1 ECDLAL
7 AGGVTVMSQ
16 PTTFVEFSRQRGLS
30 ADGRCKA
37 FSASADGTG
46 WSEGVGLL
54 LVERLSDARRL
65 GHQVLAVVRGSAV
78 NQDGASNGLTA
89 PNGPSQERVIR
100 QALAGA
106 GLSGADVDAVEAH
119 GTGTRL
125 GDPIEAQ
132 ALLNTYGQD
141 HSDERPLW
149 LGSLKSNIGHAQAAA
164 GVGGVIK
171 MVQAMRHGVLPK
183 SLYADEPTPVVD
195 WADGAVELL
204 AEAREWPAVD
214 RPRRAGVSS
223 FGISGT
229 NAHVI
234 IEQAPDEPSRTETT
248 RDQDRPAVPW
258 ILSAR
263 GEEALRDQARRL
275 HVHVTRNPDLAP
287 GDIAYSLATAR
298 AVLDNSA
305 AVVAADR
312 DALLAGLATLAEDG
326 SAPSVVRA
334 TADQPGK
341 TAFLFTGQGS
351 QRIGM
356 GQQLY
361 GAFPA
366 FAVAFDE
373 VAGALEGHL
382 GRSLGEVIRSGD
394 GLDETVNTQAAL
406 FAVEVAL
413 FRLMEAHGVTPDY
426 LLGHSVGEV
435 VAAHVAGVL
444 DLADA
449 AALVAARGRLMQS
462 AVAGGAML
470 AVQATEEEVR
480 ELLAGREG
488 LVDVAAVN
496 GPRSVVVSGDAATV
510 DELAAAWKEQGLR
523 VKRLTVSH
531 AFHSFH
537 MDGVLEEFETVAR
550 GLTFRAPRIPVVSN
564 VTGVLA
570 SEEELCSPEYWARHI
585 RQAVRFHDGVRLLE
599 QLGVRQYVELGPDG
613 VLTSMVE
620 ASLAEPPGA
629 LTPALRRDRPE
640 PETVMS
646 VLALL
651 RMRGAEPDWDTA
663 LPGARRVPLPG
674 YAFQHRRHW
683 LDTPAAD
690 VDAEGLGLSTVEHPL
705 IGAAVRMAGRDA
717 HLLTGRLS
725 LRTHAWLADHA
736 VSGTV
741 LLPGTA
747 LLELAL
753 RAGEQAGSAHVED
766 LTLAAPLVLSEHGG
780 VDVQVAVGDPDDDGR
795 RGVEIYS
802 RPAGQGPDGE
812 GEWVLHAHG
821 SLTPADPSTTG
832 SGLVV
837 WPPAGATEIDLD
849 GAYERLADHGFAY
862 GPAFQGLRRVW
873 QGDGEIFAE
882 VALPDEAGERAGQF
896 LLHPALLDAVLHPLL
911 PGVTGDDGQPRLP
924 FSWSGA
930 RVHAVGAS
938 VLRARLTVSDSGGE
952 TLEASLQVA
961 DGTGLPVASV
971 DSLLLRPPAA
981 DALRAAGAGRD
992 GLFPA
997 VWSVTEAP
1005 RGTVDTSGWAALGA
1019 SPVPSVKAYED
1030 LEELAGSGADTVLWV
1045 PGHDGVAPAEGPGV
1059 AEAARAATRQAL
1071 TTVQA
1076 FLADPRLAEA
1086 RLVVVTRG
1094 AVATSPDGDVPDL
1107 VHAGVWGLLRT
1118 AQTENPGRVV
1128 LVDADDDGDVTEA
1141 VATREPQV
1149 AVRGDTF
1156 LVPRLERTPGADD
1169 DAVPP
1174 RWDEGT
1180 VLITGATGTLGR
1192 ILARHLVTEHG
1203 ARHLLLLSRRGES
1216 APGAAEMKEDLNGL
1230 GAGVT
1235 FAACDAADREA
1246 LAGVL
1251 AAVPEDRPL
1260 SAVVHTAG
1268 VLDDTVLG
1276 ELTPERLDTV
1286 LRPKVDAAWNLHEL
1300 TRDRALSAFVVYSS
1314 VAGLLGTAG
1323 QANYAAGN
1331 TFLDALA
1338 QHRRAQGLPGLS
1350 LAWGLWEQE
1359 SAISGGLSETDLRR
1373 LARLGLVALPS
1384 DEAMTLYDAAFRFAR
1399 PVLAATYVD
1408 TGALRRQGENA
1419 APLLRGLAP
1428 AATARRT
1435 AAGTGAEQG
1444 EGLLEQLGA
1453 LGAAEREAALV
1464 ELVRGQAAAVLGHSG
1479 HASVDADR
1487 PFQELGFDSLTAV
1500 ELRNQLGRA
1509 TGLRL
1514 PTTLVFDHPTP
1525 TALARFVAARIEERQ
1540 GPAEVPGLA
1549 DLDRAEALLK
1559 SLAPGDGSRA
1569 RLADRLKELLLL
1581 AEAVPGAEAEDGLDL
1596 DTASDEELF
1605 ALVDELD

>member
-1 ECDLAL
+1 
-7 AGGVTVMSQ
+7 
-16 PTTFVEFSRQRGLS
+16 
-30 ADGRCKA
+30 
-37 FSASADGTG
+37 
-46 WSEGVGLL
+46 
-54 LVERLSDARRL
+54 
-65 GHQVLAVVRGSAV
+65 
-78 NQDGASNGLTA
+78 
-89 PNGPSQERVIR
+89 
-100 QALAGA
+100 
-106 GLSGADVDAVEAH
+106 
-119 GTGTRL
+119 TRL

-141 HSDERPLW
+141 HTGERPLY

-183 SLYADEPTPVVD
+183 SLYADEPTSVVD

-234 IEQAPDEPSRTETT
+234 IEQAPDEPSRSETT

-258 ILSAR
+258 IISAR
-263 GEEALRDQARRL
+263 GEEALRNQARRL
-275 HVHVTRNPDLAP
+275 HAHVTRHPDLAP
-287 GDIAYSLATAR
+287 DDIAYSLATTR
-298 AVLDNSA
+298 AVLENSA

-312 DALLAGLATLAEDG
+312 DALLEGLATLAEDG
-326 SAPSVVRA
+326 AAPSVVRA
-334 TADQPGK
+334 TTGQLGK

-351 QRIGM
+351 QRLGM
-356 GQQLY
+356 ARELHAVSPQ
-361 GAFPA
+361 
-366 FAVAFDE
+366 FARAYDDVCARLDTELTHPLKDVLFARPGSE
-373 VAGALEGHL
+373 EAAL
-382 GRSLGEVIRSGD
+382 
-394 GLDETVNTQAAL
+394 LDQTVFTQAAL

-413 FRLMEAHGVTPDY
+413 FRWFESHGVTPDY

-470 AVQATEEEVR
+470 AVQAGEEEVR
-480 ELLAGREG
+480 RLLAGHES

-496 GPRSVVVSGDAATV
+496 GPRSVVVSGDAEAV
-510 DELAAAWKEQGLR
+510 DGLAVAWKEQGLR

-537 MDGVLEEFETVAR
+537 MDGVLEEFVEVAR
-550 GLTFRAPRIPVVSN
+550 GLSFRAPRIPVVSN

-570 SEEELCSPEYWARHI
+570 SEEELTSPEYWARHI

-613 VLTSMVE
+613 VLTSLVE
-620 ASLAEPPGA
+620 ASLTEPPGA

-640 PETVMS
+640 PETVMAA
-646 VLALL
+646 LALL
-651 RMRGAEPDWDTA
+651 RMRGADPDWNTA

-674 YAFQHRRHW
+674 YAFQHRRFW
-683 LDTPAAD
+683 LDAPTAD

-717 HLLTGRLS
+717 YLFTGRLS
-725 LRTHAWLADHA
+725 LRTHPWLADHT

-766 LTLAAPLVLSEHGG
+766 LTLATPLVLPEHGG
-780 VDVQVAVGDPDDDGR
+780 VDVQVTVGEPADDGR

-812 GEWVLHAHG
+812 GEWVLNAHG
-821 SLTPADPSTTG
+821 SLTPADPSANG
-832 SGLVV
+832 AGLVV
-837 WPPAGATEIDLD
+837 WPPAGAVEIDLD

-862 GPAFQGLRRVW
+862 GAAFQGMRRVW
-873 QGDGEIFAE
+873 QGEGEIFAE
-882 VALPDEAGERAGQF
+882 VALPDEAGERAGHF

-911 PGVTGDDGQPRLP
+911 PGVTGDDGLPRLP
-924 FSWSGA
+924 FAWSGA
-930 RVHAVGAS
+930 RVHAAGAS
-938 VLRARLTVSDSGGE
+938 VLRARLTLSDSGGE

-981 DALRAAGAGRD
+981 DALRSADARRD

-997 VWSVTEAP
+997 VWSVTETL
-1005 RGTVDTSGWAALGA
+1005 RGTADTSAWAALGA
-1019 SPVPSVKAYED
+1019 SPVPSVKAYEN
-1030 LEELAGSGADTVLWV
+1030 LEEVAGSGADTVLWV
-1045 PGHDGVAPAEGPGV
+1045 PDGEGAAPADGPAV

-1076 FLADPRLAEA
+1076 FLAHPRLAEA

-1094 AVATSPDGDVPDL
+1094 AVATSPDEDVPDL

-1128 LVDADDDGDVTEA
+1128 LVDGDDDSDVTGA
-1141 VATREPQV
+1141 VATGEPQV

-1156 LVPRLERTPGADD
+1156 LVPRLERAPGAPDG
-1169 DAVPP
+1169 AVPP

-1203 ARHLLLLSRRGES
+1203 ARHLLLLSRRGDS
-1216 APGAAEMKEDLNGL
+1216 APGAAGMKEELTGL

-1246 LAGVL
+1246 LAAVL
-1251 AAVPEDRPL
+1251 AAVPDDRPL

-1384 DEAMTLYDAAFRFAR
+1384 DQAMNLYDAALRLAR

-1408 TGALRRQGENA
+1408 TGALRRQGEDA
-1419 APLLRGLAP
+1419 APMLRGLVP
-1428 AATARRT
+1428 AAPARRT
-1435 AAGTGAEQG
+1435 AAGPGTPQG
-1444 EGLLEQLGA
+1444 PGLLEQLGA

-1479 HASVDADR
+1479 QESVDADR
-1487 PFQELGFDSLTAV
+1487 PFQDLGFDSLTAV

-1514 PTTLVFDHPTP
+1514 PTTLVFDHPNP

-1540 GPAEVPGLA
+1540 GPADTPGLA
-1549 DLDRAEALLK
+1549 DLDRAESLLK
-1559 SLAPGDGSRA
+1559 SLAPGDESRS
-1569 RLADRLKELLLL
+1569 RLADRLRELLLL
-1581 AEAVPGAEAEDGLDL
+1581 AEAVPGDGDGAEAGGGLDL
-1596 DTASDEELF
+1596 DAASDEELF

>member
-1 ECDLAL
+1 
-7 AGGVTVMSQ
+7 V
-16 PTTFVEFSRQRGLS
+16 
-30 ADGRCKA
+30 
-37 FSASADGTG
+37 
-46 WSEGVGLL
+46 
-54 LVERLSDARRL
+54 
-65 GHQVLAVVRGSAV
+65 
-78 NQDGASNGLTA
+78 
-89 PNGPSQERVIR
+89 
-100 QALAGA
+100 
-106 GLSGADVDAVEAH
+106 
-119 GTGTRL
+119 
-125 GDPIEAQ
+125 
-132 ALLNTYGQD
+132 
-141 HSDERPLW
+141 
-149 LGSLKSNIGHAQAAA
+149 
-164 GVGGVIK
+164 
-171 MVQAMRHGVLPK
+171 
-183 SLYADEPTPVVD
+183 
-195 WADGAVELL
+195 
-204 AEAREWPAVD
+204 
-214 RPRRAGVSS
+214 
-223 FGISGT
+223 
-229 NAHVI
+229 
-234 IEQAPDEPSRTETT
+234 
-248 RDQDRPAVPW
+248 
-258 ILSAR
+258 
-263 GEEALRDQARRL
+263 
-275 HVHVTRNPDLAP
+275 
-287 GDIAYSLATAR
+287 
-298 AVLDNSA
+298 
-305 AVVAADR
+305 
-312 DALLAGLATLAEDG
+312 
-326 SAPSVVRA
+326 
-334 TADQPGK
+334 
-341 TAFLFTGQGS
+341 
-351 QRIGM
+351 
-356 GQQLY
+356 
-361 GAFPA
+361 
-366 FAVAFDE
+366 
-373 VAGALEGHL
+373 
-382 GRSLGEVIRSGD
+382 
-394 GLDETVNTQAAL
+394 
-406 FAVEVAL
+406 
-413 FRLMEAHGVTPDY
+413 
-426 LLGHSVGEV
+426 
-435 VAAHVAGVL
+435 
-444 DLADA
+444 
-449 AALVAARGRLMQS
+449 
-462 AVAGGAML
+462 
-470 AVQATEEEVR
+470 
-480 ELLAGREG
+480 
-488 LVDVAAVN
+488 
-496 GPRSVVVSGDAATV
+496 
-510 DELAAAWKEQGLR
+510 AWKERGLR

-537 MDGVLEEFETVAR
+537 MDGVLEEFEEVAR

-570 SEEELCSPEYWARHI
+570 TEEELTSPGYWARHI

-599 QLGVRQYVELGPDG
+599 QSGVRQYVELGPDG

-620 ASLAEPPGA
+620 ASLTEPPGA

-646 VLALL
+646 ALALL
-651 RMRGAEPDWDTA
+651 RIRGAEPDWDTA

-674 YAFQHRRHW
+674 YAFQHQRYW
-683 LDTPAAD
+683 LDAPTAD

-705 IGAAVRMAGRDA
+705 IGAAVSMAGRDA
-717 HLLTGRLS
+717 YLFTGRLS
-725 LRTHAWLADHA
+725 LRTHPWLADHT

-766 LTLAAPLVLSEHGG
+766 LTLAAPLVLPEHGG

-795 RGVEIYS
+795 RGVEIHS
-802 RPAGQGPDGE
+802 RPAGQGPDGDN
-812 GEWVLHAHG
+812 EWVLNAHG
-821 SLTPADPSTTG
+821 SLTPADPSATG

-837 WPPAGATEIDLD
+837 WPPAGAAEIDLD
-849 GAYERLADHGFAY
+849 GAYERLSDHGFAY
-862 GPAFQGLRRVW
+862 GAAFQGLRRVW
-873 QGDGEIFAE
+873 QGEGEIFAE
-882 VALPDEAGERAGQF
+882 VALPDEAGERAGHF

-938 VLRARLTVSDSGGE
+938 VLRARLTLSDSGGE

-971 DSLLLRPPAA
+971 DSLVLRPLAA

-1030 LEELAGSGADTVLWV
+1030 LQELAGSGADTVLWV
-1045 PGHDGVAPAEGPGV
+1045 PDHDGAAPADGPAL

-1094 AVATSPDGDVPDL
+1094 AVATSPDEDVPDL
-1107 VHAGVWGLLRT
+1107 AHAGVWGLLRT

-1128 LVDADDDGDVTEA
+1128 LVDSDGDVTAA
-1141 VATREPQV
+1141 VATGEPQV
-1149 AVRGDTF
+1149 AVRGGAF
-1156 LVPRLERTPGADD
+1156 LVPRLERARGADD
-1169 DAVPP
+1169 GAVPP

-1216 APGAAEMKEDLNGL
+1216 APGAPEMKEELTGL

-1246 LAGVL
+1246 LAGAL

-1359 SAISGGLSETDLRR
+1359 SAISGGLGETDLRR

-1384 DEAMTLYDAAFRFAR
+1384 DEAMNLYDAAFRLAR

-1428 AATARRT
+1428 AGTARRA

-1444 EGLLEQLGA
+1444 AGLLEQLGA
-1453 LGAAEREAALV
+1453 LGAAEREAALI

-1479 HASVDADR
+1479 QDSVDADR
-1487 PFQELGFDSLTAV
+1487 PFQDLGFDSLTAV

-1514 PTTLVFDHPTP
+1514 PTTLVFDHPNP

-1540 GPAEVPGLA
+1540 GPADVPGLA

-1559 SLAPGDGSRA
+1559 ALAPEDESRA
-1569 RLADRLKELLLL
+1569 RLADRLRELLLL
-1581 AEAVPGAEAEDGLDL
+1581 AEAVPGDGDGSADGLDL
-1596 DTASDEELF
+1596 DAASDEELF